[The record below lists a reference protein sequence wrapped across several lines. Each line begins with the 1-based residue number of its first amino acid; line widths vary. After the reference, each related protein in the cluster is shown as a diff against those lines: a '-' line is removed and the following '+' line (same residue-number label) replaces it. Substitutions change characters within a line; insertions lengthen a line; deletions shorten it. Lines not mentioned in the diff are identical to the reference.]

1 MTTRPLFGTRE
12 VYDALADALNDD
24 PKWLAKATVLNY
36 TMTHVYTEPLSKTFT
51 FRFEGGKLL
60 DVRDVSGPAPAD
72 FVLTA
77 SPEVWERM
85 LVSQTITPQIALVTR
100 KIHVDGSMTTLLK
113 HISVFNYL
121 LAVLTG
127 LDPVMSPDER

>member
-1 MTTRPLFGTRE
+1 MTRPLFGTRE
-12 VYDALADALNDD
+12 VYDALAESLNED
-24 PKWLAKATVLNY
+24 PKWLAKAQVLNY
-36 TMTHVYTEPLSKTFT
+36 TMTHVYTEPLNKTFT

-60 DVRDVSGPAPAD
+60 DVRDVDGPAPAD

-77 SPEVWERM
+77 TPEVWERM
-85 LVSQTITPQIALVTR
+85 LVAQTISPQIALVTR

-113 HISVFNYL
+113 HITVFNYL

-127 LDPVMSPDER
+127 LEPVMSPDER

>member
-1 MTTRPLFGTRE
+1 MTRPLFGTRE
-12 VYDALADALNDD
+12 VYDALAAALNED
-24 PKWLAKATVLNY
+24 PKWLAKAQVLNY
-36 TMTHVYTEPLSKTFT
+36 TMTHVYTEPLNKTFT

-60 DVRDVSGPAPAD
+60 DVREVDGPAPAD
-72 FVLTA
+72 FVLSG
-77 SPEVWERM
+77 SPETWERM

-113 HISVFNYL
+113 HITVFNYL

-127 LDPVMSPDER
+127 LEPVMSPDER

>member
-1 MTTRPLFGTRE
+1 MTRPLFGTRE
-12 VYDALADALNDD
+12 VYDALAEALNED
-24 PKWLAKATVLNY
+24 PKWLAKAQVLNY
-36 TMTHVYTEPLSKTFT
+36 TMTHVYTEPLNKTFT

-60 DVRDVSGPAPAD
+60 DVREVDGPAPAD
-72 FVLTA
+72 FVLSGT
-77 SPEVWERM
+77 PETWERM

-113 HISVFNYL
+113 HITVFNYL

-127 LDPVMSPDER
+127 LEPVMSPDER

>member
-1 MTTRPLFGTRE
+1 MTRPIFGTRE
-12 VYDALADALNDD
+12 VYDALAEALNDD
-24 PKWLAKATVLNY
+24 PKWLAKAQVLNY
-36 TMTHVYTEPLSKTFT
+36 TMTHVYTEPLNKTFT

-60 DVRDVSGPAPAD
+60 DVRDVDGPAPAD

-113 HISVFNYL
+113 HITVFNYL

-127 LDPVMSPDER
+127 LEPVMSPDER

>member
-1 MTTRPLFGTRE
+1 MTRPLFGTRE
-12 VYDALADALNDD
+12 VYDALAEALNED
-24 PKWLAKATVLNY
+24 PKWLAKAQVLNY
-36 TMTHVYTEPLSKTFT
+36 TMTHVYTEPLNKTFT

-60 DVRDVSGPAPAD
+60 DVREVDGPAPAD
-72 FVLTA
+72 FVLTG
-77 SPEVWERM
+77 SPETWERM

-127 LDPVMSPDER
+127 LEPLMSPDER

>member
-1 MTTRPLFGTRE
+1 MTRPLFGTRE
-12 VYDALADALNDD
+12 VYDALAEALNED
-24 PKWLAKATVLNY
+24 PKWLAKAQVLNY
-36 TMTHVYTEPLSKTFT
+36 TMTHVYTEPLNKTFT

-60 DVRDVSGPAPAD
+60 DVREVDGPAPAD
-72 FVLTA
+72 FVLSGT
-77 SPEVWERM
+77 PETWERM

-113 HISVFNYL
+113 NITVFNYL

-127 LDPVMSPDER
+127 LEPVMSPDER

>member
-1 MTTRPLFGTRE
+1 MTRPLFGTRE
-12 VYDALADALNDD
+12 VYDALAEALNED
-24 PKWLAKATVLNY
+24 PKWLAKAQVLNY
-36 TMTHVYTEPLSKTFT
+36 TMTHVYTEPLNKTFT

-60 DVRDVSGPAPAD
+60 DVRDVDGPAPAD

-77 SPEVWERM
+77 TPEVWERM
-85 LVSQTITPQIALVTR
+85 LVAQTITPQIALVTR

-113 HISVFNYL
+113 HITVFNYL

-127 LDPVMSPDER
+127 LEPVMSPDER

>member
-1 MTTRPLFGTRE
+1 MTRPLFGTRE
-12 VYDALADALNDD
+12 VYDALAEALNED
-24 PKWLAKATVLNY
+24 PKWLAKAQVLNY
-36 TMTHVYTEPLSKTFT
+36 TMTHVYTEPLNKTFT

-60 DVRDVSGPAPAD
+60 DVREVDGPAPAD

-77 SPEVWERM
+77 TPEVWERM

-113 HISVFNYL
+113 HITVFNYL

-127 LDPVMSPDER
+127 LEPVMSPDER

>member
-1 MTTRPLFGTRE
+1 MTRPLFGTRE
-12 VYDALADALNDD
+12 VYDALAEALNDD
-24 PKWLAKATVLNY
+24 PKWLAKAQVLNY
-36 TMTHVYTEPLSKTFT
+36 TMTHVYTEPLNKTFT

-60 DVRDVSGPAPAD
+60 DVRDVDGPAPAD
-72 FVLTA
+72 FVLSG
-77 SPEVWERM
+77 SPETWERM

-113 HISVFNYL
+113 HITVFNYL

-127 LDPVMSPDER
+127 LEPVMSPDER

>member
-1 MTTRPLFGTRE
+1 MTRPLFGSRE
-12 VYDALADALNDD
+12 VYDALAEALNED
-24 PKWLAKATVLNY
+24 PKWLAKAQVLNY
-36 TMTHVYTEPLSKTFT
+36 TMTHVYTEPLNKTFT

-60 DVRDVSGPAPAD
+60 DVRDVDGPAPAD

-77 SPEVWERM
+77 TPEIWERM
-85 LVSQTITPQIALVTR
+85 LVAQTISPQIALVTR

-113 HISVFNYL
+113 HITVFNYL

-127 LDPVMSPDER
+127 LEPVMSPDER

>member
-1 MTTRPLFGTRE
+1 MTRPLFGTRE
-12 VYDALADALNDD
+12 VYDALAEALNED
-24 PKWLAKATVLNY
+24 PKWLAKAQVLNY
-36 TMTHVYTEPLSKTFT
+36 TMTHVYTEPLNKTFT

-60 DVRDVSGPAPAD
+60 DVRDVDGPAPAD

-77 SPEVWERM
+77 SPETWERM
-85 LVSQTITPQIALVTR
+85 LVLQTISPQIALVTR

-113 HISVFNYL
+113 HITVFNYL

-127 LDPVMSPDER
+127 LEPVMSPDER

>member
-1 MTTRPLFGTRE
+1 MTRPLFGTRE
-12 VYDALADALNDD
+12 VYDALAEALNED
-24 PKWLAKATVLNY
+24 PKWLAKAQVLNY
-36 TMTHVYTEPLSKTFT
+36 TMTHVYTEPLNKTFT

-60 DVRDVSGPAPAD
+60 DVREVDGPAPAD
-72 FVLTA
+72 FVLSG
-77 SPEVWERM
+77 SPETWERM

-113 HISVFNYL
+113 HITVFNYL

-127 LDPVMSPDER
+127 LEPVMSPDER

>member
-1 MTTRPLFGTRE
+1 MTRPLFGTRE
-12 VYDALADALNDD
+12 VYDALAEALNED
-24 PKWLAKATVLNY
+24 PKWLAKAQVLNY
-36 TMTHVYTEPLSKTFT
+36 TMTHVYSEPLNKTFT

-60 DVRDVSGPAPAD
+60 DVHEVDGPAPAD
-72 FVLTA
+72 FVLTG
-77 SPEVWERM
+77 SPETWERM

-113 HISVFNYL
+113 HITVFNYL

-127 LDPVMSPDER
+127 LEPVMSPDER

>member
-1 MTTRPLFGTRE
+1 MTTNPLFGTRE
-12 VYDALADALNDD
+12 VYDALAVALNDD
-24 PKWLAKATVLNY
+24 PKWLAKASVLNY
-36 TMTHVYTEPLSKTFT
+36 TMTHVYTEPLNKTFT

-60 DVRDVSGPAPAD
+60 DVRDVDGPAPAD
-72 FVLTA
+72 FVLSGT
-77 SPEVWERM
+77 PETWERM

-100 KIHVDGSMTTLLK
+100 KIHVEGSMTTLLK

-121 LAVLTG
+121 LAVLIG